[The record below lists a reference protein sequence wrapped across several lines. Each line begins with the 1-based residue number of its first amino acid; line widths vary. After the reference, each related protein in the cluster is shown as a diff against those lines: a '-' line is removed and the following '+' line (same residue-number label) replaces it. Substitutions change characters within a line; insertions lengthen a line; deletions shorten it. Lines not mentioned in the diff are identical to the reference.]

1 MLFVKLYGW
10 TLIPLGT
17 AGLPA
22 GEVHAKGGVHADT
35 SPVPRTVLA
44 RNVCEDFLA
53 TDGITQEA
61 PEKFPDAIAPSIS
74 TL

>member
-1 MLFVKLYGW
+1 MLLVKLYGW

-17 AGLPA
+17 TGLPA

-35 SPVPRTVLA
+35 SPVPSCVCT

-53 TDGITQEA
+53 TAGSGHDVAEIL
-61 PEKFPDAIAPSIS
+61 DALAVPSIS

>member
-1 MLFVKLYGW
+1 MHLKKLYGW
-10 TLIPLGT
+10 TLMPLGM

-35 SPVPRTVLA
+35 SPVPRTVCAL
-44 RNVCEDFLA
+44 NVCEDFLA
-53 TDGITQEA
+53 TAGMSHDVAEIL
-61 PEKFPDAIAPSIS
+61 DALAVPSIS